1 MKNDMMEQVEVMA
14 SGCAEVLPADG
25 LKAKVALA
33 RKEGRPLTVKL
44 GVDPTAP
51 DLHLGHAVPLRKLRQ
66 FQDLGH
72 KAVLIIGDFTAK
84 IGDPSGRLAT
94 RPPLTDEQVAANA
107 KTYTDQAFKILDAN
121 PKKLEIVYNSH
132 WLAAL
137 NFADILGLTSKF
149 TVAGLLVRDDFM
161 KRYKAEQSIGL
172 HEFLYPV
179 MQAYDSVEIG
189 ADVELGGTDQK
200 FNLLAG
206 RELQE
211 KSGKEPQVALTLPLL
226 EGTDGVKKMSKS
238 YDNHIGLT
246 FEPADMFGKVMSV
259 PDEALGQDRF
269 HLILKYYQLALGAL
283 PDEVADVAR
292 RLGVGTL
299 DPRDA
304 KAEVARRIVETYHG
318 PEAAEAAKADF
329 EARFRGLSISVS
341 DDVSVSDLLA
351 IAKSLAEEKA
361 VSADLR
367 DADGKVWMPKLL
379 VAAGAASSTSDG
391 RRLMEQGGVKLNGEV
406 LTDPRADVAV
416 ADGDLLEVGK
426 RKKYKLSFTR
436 D

>member
-1 MKNDMMEQVEVMA
+1 MA

-25 LKAKVALA
+25 LKTKVALA
-33 RKEGRPLTVKL
+33 QKEGRPLTVKL

-84 IGDPSGRLAT
+84 IGDPSGRSAT

-107 KTYTDQAFKILDAN
+107 KTYTDQAFKILDDD
-121 PKKLEIVYNSH
+121 PEKLEIVYNSH

-149 TVAGLLVRDDFM
+149 TVAGLLVRDDFK
-161 KRYKAEQSIGL
+161 KRYQAEQSIGL

-189 ADVELGGTDQK
+189 ADIELGGTDQK

-259 PDEALGQDRF
+259 PDEAPGQDRF

-283 PDEVADVAR
+283 PDEVADVAH
-292 RLGVGTL
+292 RLGAETL
-299 DPRDA
+299 DPRSA
-304 KAEVARRIVETYHG
+304 KAEAARRIVETYHG
-318 PEAAEAAKADF
+318 SEAAAAAKADF
-329 EARFRGLSISVS
+329 ETRFRKDGR
-341 DDVSVSDLLA
+341 A
-351 IAKSLAEEKA
+351 TAAELAEEKE
-361 VSADLR
+361 VSGDLR
-367 DADGKVWMPKLL
+367 NADGKVWMPKLL
-379 VAAGAASSTSDG
+379 TASGAASSTSDG
-391 RRLMEQGGVKLNGEV
+391 RRLMEQGGVKLNGAA
-406 LTDPRADVAV
+406 LTDPRADVIV

>member
-1 MKNDMMEQVEVMA
+1 MVGSAILFSIMKINMMEQVEVMA

-25 LKAKVALA
+25 LKAKVVLA
-33 RKEGRPLTVKL
+33 QKEGRPLTVKL

-72 KAVLIIGDFTAK
+72 KAILIIGDFTAK
-84 IGDPSGRLAT
+84 IGDPSGRSAT

-107 KTYTDQAFKILDAN
+107 KTYTDQAFKILDDD
-121 PKKLEIVYNSH
+121 PEKLEIVYNSH

-137 NFADILGLTSKF
+137 NFADILALTSKF
-149 TVAGLLVRDDFM
+149 TVAGLLVRDDFK
-161 KRYKAEQSIGL
+161 KRYQAEQSIGL

-189 ADVELGGTDQK
+189 ADIELGGTDQK

-226 EGTDGVKKMSKS
+226 EGTEGVKKMSKS

-259 PDEALGQDRF
+259 PDEAPGQDRF

-283 PDEVADVAR
+283 PDEVADVAH
-292 RLGVGTL
+292 RLGAETL

-304 KAEVARRIVETYHG
+304 KAEAARRIVETYHG
-318 PEAAEAAKADF
+318 SEAATAAKDDF
-329 EARFRGLSISVS
+329 EARFRKDSRATIAE
-341 DDVSVSDLLA
+341 LA
-351 IAKSLAEEKA
+351 QDKE
-361 VSADLR
+361 VPGDLR

-379 VAAGAASSTSDG
+379 AAAGAASSTSDG
-391 RRLMEQGGVKLNGEV
+391 RRLMEQGGVKLNGAA
-406 LTDPRADVAV
+406 LTDPRVDVTV

>member
-1 MKNDMMEQVEVMA
+1 
-14 SGCAEVLPADG
+14 
-25 LKAKVALA
+25 
-33 RKEGRPLTVKL
+33 
-44 GVDPTAP
+44 
-51 DLHLGHAVPLRKLRQ
+51 
-66 FQDLGH
+66 
-72 KAVLIIGDFTAK
+72 
-84 IGDPSGRLAT
+84 
-94 RPPLTDEQVAANA
+94 
-107 KTYTDQAFKILDAN
+107 
-121 PKKLEIVYNSH
+121 
-132 WLAAL
+132 
-137 NFADILGLTSKF
+137 
-149 TVAGLLVRDDFM
+149 
-161 KRYKAEQSIGL
+161 
-172 HEFLYPV
+172 

-292 RLGVGTL
+292 RLGAGTL

>member
-1 MKNDMMEQVEVMA
+1 MMA

-25 LKAKVALA
+25 LLAKVELA
-33 RKEGRPLTVKL
+33 QKEGRPLTVKL

-84 IGDPSGRLAT
+84 IGDPSGRSAT
-94 RPPLTDEQVAANA
+94 RPPLTDEQVVANA
-107 KTYTDQAFKILDAN
+107 KTYTDQAFRILDDD
-121 PKKLEIVYNSH
+121 PEKLEIVYNSH
-132 WLAAL
+132 WLAVL
-137 NFADILGLTSKF
+137 NFADILGLTSRF
-149 TVAGLLVRDDFM
+149 TVAGLLVRDDFT

-172 HEFLYPV
+172 HEFLYPL

-189 ADVELGGTDQK
+189 ADIELGGTDQK

-211 KSGKEPQVALTLPLL
+211 KSGREPQVALTLPLL

-259 PDEALGQDRF
+259 PDEAPGQDRF
-269 HLILKYYQLALGAL
+269 HLILKYYQLALGVL
-283 PDEVADVAR
+283 PDEVAKVAHA
-292 RLGVGTL
+292 LGAETL

-304 KAEVARRIVETYHG
+304 KAEAARRIVETYHG
-318 PEAAEAAKADF
+318 AAAAEGAKADF
-329 EARFRGLSISVS
+329 EARFRKGSQTSAA
-341 DDVSVSDLLA
+341 D
-351 IAKSLAEEKA
+351 LAEEKK
-361 VSADLR
+361 VPGTLR
-367 DADGKVWMPKLL
+367 DADGQVWMPKLL
-379 VAAGAASSTSDG
+379 ATSGAASSTSEG
-391 RRLMEQGGVKLNGEV
+391 RRLMEQGGVKLNSV
-406 LTDPRADVAV
+406 ALTDPRANVAV

-426 RKKYKLSFTR
+426 RKKYKLSFTL